1 MGSCGNIF
9 IRARFDNN
17 SDLKSFESKSKSIFT
32 DVQGSFDFFKLTF
45 QLLTYMRM
53 KHKTTLPK
61 LLLTNTIKFL

>member
-32 DVQGSFDFFKLTF
+32 YVQGSFDFV
-45 QLLTYMRM
+45 Q
-53 KHKTTLPK
+53 
-61 LLLTNTIKFL
+61 TNFSAINIYAYKA